1 MRNCPMCGK
10 DRGGDADG
18 YLPLCCDCDAKI
30 ESVLGAGFEGC
41 QFIHEDRVLAYY
53 HWNNHMKWF
62 LSELFV
68 RVARLEDARSED

>member
-1 MRNCPMCGK
+1 MRNCPMCGR
-10 DRGGDADG
+10 DRGEDVDG
-18 YLPLCCDCDAKI
+18 HLPLCSDCDQKI

-41 QFIHEDRVLAYY
+41 QFIPEDRALAYN
-53 HWNNHMKWF
+53 HWNKMKWF